1 MLRVVLLGLIGAL
14 GGACSFDTGGQS
26 AGPDDADASTSRIDA
41 AGGAVDA
48 SAGGIDA
55 GGLDAATEP
64 ALVEHIDVPAQNAP
78 IVASNT
84 TLTTGTSYELRA
96 SGTIV
101 LSDTQN
107 LSADA
112 EYWWADATPGTT
124 MDTAAL
130 GDDDIDVGL
139 AINDTVV
146 DDNANPAWGPFAA
159 SHTYSFIYVG
169 EGTTITAQF
178 HDLNAA
184 NNSGT
189 LSLDIYTVPG

>member
-1 MLRVVLLGLIGAL
+1 MLRVVLLGLTAAL

-26 AGPDDADASTSRIDA
+26 AGPDTPDASTARIDA
-41 AGGAVDA
+41 GVDPDAAAGAFDA
-48 SAGGIDA
+48 S
-55 GGLDAATEP
+55 GLDAAIGP
-64 ALVEHIDVPAQNAP
+64 QLVEHIDVPVQNAP

-84 TLTTGTSYELRA
+84 TLTTGTTYELRA
-96 SGTIV
+96 SGTVV
-101 LSDTQN
+101 LSDAQN

-112 EYWWADATPGTT
+112 EYWWQDTSPGTT
-124 MDTAAL
+124 ADSASFGDTT
-130 GDDDIDVGL
+130 IDVGL

-146 DDNANPAWGPFAA
+146 DGTTNPAWGPFAA
-159 SHTYSFIYVG
+159 THIYSFLYVG

-189 LSLDIYTVPG
+189 LSLDIYTAPE